1 MMMGLCFLLPSRVH
15 TRSKY
20 PSKRAHAIVTIP
32 RIVVVQRA
40 GSVDIARIAGVGSY
54 KAHPYI
60 NKGIISLYP
69 SFSMPLSYT

>member
-1 MMMGLCFLLPSRVH
+1 MH

-20 PSKRAHAIVTIP
+20 PSKRAHAIVAVVSV
-32 RIVVVQRA
+32 VVVQRT

-54 KAHPYI
+54 KARPYI